1 MRRLNMSG
9 PDYERRLRA
18 KLDGSQVR
26 LNLARV
32 GLVLATHEFVKGQI
46 IDQVRSFFV
55 ILNTGQDRYQKHV
68 LGKAPGSA
76 FLASCLWLQDMGALD
91 HGDYETLHALQR
103 HRHAV
108 AHELVTYVAD
118 PHSEV
123 DVDLVRSVA
132 EIIRRLGV
140 FWARISMDADEMYDG
155 VEVADEDI
163 QSGPSIFVDFLL
175 AAVDE
180 VAQP

>member
-1 MRRLNMSG
+1 MLSTPG
-9 PDYERRLRA
+9 ADYERRLRA

-26 LNLARV
+26 LNLAKV
-32 GLVLATHEFVKGQI
+32 GLVLVTHEFVKRQV

-68 LGKAPGSA
+68 FAEAPGSA
-76 FLASCLWLQDMGALD
+76 FLASCLWLQEMGALED
-91 HGDYETLHALQR
+91 GDYETLQALQR

-118 PHSEV
+118 PQVEV
-123 DVDLVRSVA
+123 DVDLVRAVA
-132 EIIRRLGV
+132 EVVRRLGV

-163 QSGPSIFVDFLL
+163 QSGPSIFFDFLL
-175 AAVDE
+175 GALDE
-180 VAQP
+180 VAQA

>member
-1 MRRLNMSG
+1 MRTLRMPG
-9 PDYERRLRA
+9 ADYERRLRA

-26 LNLARV
+26 LNLAKV
-32 GLVLATHEFVKGQI
+32 GLVLATHEFVKGQV

-55 ILNTGQDRYQKHV
+55 MLNTGQDRYQTHV
-68 LGKAPGSA
+68 LSKAPRST
-76 FLASCLWLQDMGALD
+76 FLASCLWLRDMGALED
-91 HGDYETLHALQR
+91 GDYETLQALQR

-118 PHSEV
+118 PHAEV
-123 DVDLVRSVA
+123 DVDLVRAVA

-140 FWARISMDADEMYDG
+140 FWARISMDADEVYDG

-175 AAVDE
+175 GALDE
-180 VAQP
+180 VGQA